1 MHEKRTLTFAGAA
14 LVLHLALLGCSPSNP
29 ADPSGSGGQTAT
41 GGTNT
46 GGATTATGGS
56 TPGSGGGTG
65 GRSDTA
71 GTGGEQSSGGASPG
85 GSNGRG
91 GTPGA
96 GGTAGGGAGGGAS
109 GSAGTVG
116 TGGAGAIGGG
126 TLPGDIAASAGTPLV
141 AAHSMVRAMYAA
153 YNGKLFQVRR
163 SDGKTQDIGPASA
176 GGKVDASALSAF
188 CAASSCTIA
197 VLYDQSGN
205 ANHLPQ
211 TDAASQ
217 MLLQYYATPGGAQ
230 VPMAVTVSKQYLRNR
245 TNTTKIPLGAASQ
258 TEYFVVNTK
267 FFNEKCCWDYGN
279 MEQVAKVSS
288 TNGPGKMSALNIG
301 TSDNGYANPGAGS
314 GPWGMVD
321 YEAGVYS
328 GAYRI
333 GQVNPNNP
341 SLTWPIATVLSKT
354 NGTTSW
360 VLKVGDAAKGTLI
373 TAWNGALPPGYNP
386 LKQEGG
392 LSLGEG
398 GDGSKLGTGAFF
410 EGVVIADVTS
420 DATDAAIQAG
430 LMTIFK

>member
-1 MHEKRTLTFAGAA
+1 GA
-14 LVLHLALLGCSPSNP
+14 V
-29 ADPSGSGGQTAT
+29 GSGGARPD
-41 GGTNT
+41 GGGG
-46 GGATTATGGS
+46 GGAT
-56 TPGSGGGTG
+56 GSGGGNGIG
-65 GRSDTA
+65 GAA
-71 GTGGEQSSGGASPG
+71 GT
-85 GSNGRG
+85 
-91 GTPGA
+91 T
-96 GGTAGGGAGGGAS
+96 
-109 GSAGTVG
+109 
-116 TGGAGAIGGG
+116 GGG

-141 AAHSMVRAMYAA
+141 AAHSMIRAMYAA
-153 YNGKLFQVRR
+153 YGGKLFQVRR
-163 SDGKTQDIGPASA
+163 PDGKTQDVGPASP
-176 GGKVDASALSAF
+176 GGKVNLSALNTF
-188 CAASSCTIA
+188 CAGSTCTIA
-197 VLYDQSGN
+197 LLYDQAGN
-205 ANHLPQ
+205 GNDLPQ
-211 TDAASQ
+211 TDPASQ
-217 MLLQYYATPGGAQ
+217 MSLQLYVTPTGAQ
-230 VPMAVTVSKQYLRNR
+230 VPMAVTVNKQYLRNR
-245 TNTTKIPLGAASQ
+245 TNTTKIPRGAASQ

-360 VLKVGDAAKGTLI
+360 ILKVGDASKGNLI

-420 DATDAAIQAG
+420 DATDAAIQTSLTG
-430 LMTIFK
+430 VFK

>member
-1 MHEKRTLTFAGAA
+1 
-14 LVLHLALLGCSPSNP
+14 
-29 ADPSGSGGQTAT
+29 
-41 GGTNT
+41 
-46 GGATTATGGS
+46 
-56 TPGSGGGTG
+56 
-65 GRSDTA
+65 
-71 GTGGEQSSGGASPG
+71 
-85 GSNGRG
+85 
-91 GTPGA
+91 
-96 GGTAGGGAGGGAS
+96 
-109 GSAGTVG
+109 
-116 TGGAGAIGGG
+116 
-126 TLPGDIAASAGTPLV
+126 
-141 AAHSMVRAMYAA
+141 
-153 YNGKLFQVRR
+153 
-163 SDGKTQDIGPASA
+163 
-176 GGKVDASALSAF
+176 
-188 CAASSCTIA
+188 
-197 VLYDQSGN
+197 
-205 ANHLPQ
+205 
-211 TDAASQ
+211 
-217 MLLQYYATPGGAQ
+217 
-230 VPMAVTVSKQYLRNR
+230 
-245 TNTTKIPLGAASQ
+245 
-258 TEYFVVNTK
+258 
-267 FFNEKCCWDYGN
+267 

-341 SLTWPIATVLSKT
+341 SLTWPIATVLSKS

-360 VLKVGDAAKGTLI
+360 VLKVGDAARGRSSPRGT
-373 TAWNGALPPGYNP
+373 ARCPPGYNP